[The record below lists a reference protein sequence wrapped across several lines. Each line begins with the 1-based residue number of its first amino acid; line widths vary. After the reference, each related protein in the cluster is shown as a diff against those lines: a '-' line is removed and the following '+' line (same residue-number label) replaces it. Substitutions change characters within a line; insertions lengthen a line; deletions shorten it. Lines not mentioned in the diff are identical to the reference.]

1 MKKLYFEG
9 AGMFGCRDTAEELR
23 GNCRLRTMFHD
34 DKGRAVYLE
43 ILSGMN
49 KTAGRLYVDSCHY
62 IGKDDYKML
71 RLPVERDGKR
81 REYTPEG
88 IFALLDEIGAHFD
101 AVEVLPLL
109 AGYHVFADEYHSGD
123 TEAEYM
129 RGDTFA
135 PDWAE
140 IARREAVYND
150 LCDAERAP
158 GSSGHVLACGPCRI
172 ARTCAGI
179 ICRAPESTARSS
191 RRSIWQA
198 SNKPNGAALR

>member
-88 IFALLDEIGAHFD
+88 ILARWRFCPAWQGIRCLRMSTTAETPKPSTCAGIHSHRTGQRSP
-101 AVEVLPLL
+101 AVKPCTMIYAMQSEP
-109 AGYHVFADEYHSGD
+109 
-123 TEAEYM
+123 
-129 RGDTFA
+129 
-135 PDWAE
+135 
-140 IARREAVYND
+140 
-150 LCDAERAP
+150 P